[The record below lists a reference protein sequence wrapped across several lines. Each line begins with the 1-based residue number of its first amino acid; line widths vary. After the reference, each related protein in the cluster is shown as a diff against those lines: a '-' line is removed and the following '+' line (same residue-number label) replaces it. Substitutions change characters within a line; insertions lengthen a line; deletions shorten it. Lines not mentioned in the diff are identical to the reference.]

1 MKGINESYSKIN
13 YYTNKKQC
21 QFWSEDRDE
30 RPSFKEI
37 IEELK
42 NNDEFNIE
50 IDAEDE
56 FLGFVEFIEN
66 SDKLFKKSIKFIG
79 INLLSILT
87 EKVAIVEQQPI
98 EKNLIRRIG

>member
-1 MKGINESYSKIN
+1 MEEINESNSKID
-13 YYTNKKQC
+13 YFSNKKQC

-42 NNDEFNIE
+42 TNDEFIIE
-50 IDAEDE
+50 IDAED
-56 FLGFVEFIEN
+56 EN
-66 SDKLFKKSIKFIG
+66 SDKLFKKSKKFRG
-79 INLLSILT
+79 INFLSTLT

-98 EKNLIRRIG
+98 EKI